1 MSESKYTAADYKA
14 GQPRW
19 CPGCGDHAFLNS
31 FHKALAEIGTAPQD
45 IAVIGFDNSILSK
58 KCHPSI
64 STLSQPLKEMGDKAV
79 GMIIGLINEEIIS
92 ISSYELD
99 SRIISRDTTTA
110 QKLKNM

>member
-1 MSESKYTAADYKA
+1 
-14 GQPRW
+14 
-19 CPGCGDHAFLNS
+19 
-31 FHKALAEIGTAPQD
+31 
-45 IAVIGFDNSILSK
+45 
-58 KCHPSI
+58 
-64 STLSQPLKEMGDKAV
+64 MGDKAV